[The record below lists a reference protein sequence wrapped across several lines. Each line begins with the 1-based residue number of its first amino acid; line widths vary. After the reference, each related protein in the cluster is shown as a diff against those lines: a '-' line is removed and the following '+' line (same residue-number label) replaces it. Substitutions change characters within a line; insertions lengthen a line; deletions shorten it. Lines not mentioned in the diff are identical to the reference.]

1 LEKDEKIVKTIQSK
15 LAVIFGIF
23 LALGVA
29 GIVIVTVSSQKND
42 GTVINL
48 AGKQRMLT
56 QKMSK
61 ESLALSQGTGS
72 KESLEKTAGLFDK
85 TLKGDR
91 EKCLEAGMDDYVS
104 KPISVQELAD
114 AIERKLCNGE
124 KQPNNFG
131 LSPVA

>member
-1 LEKDEKIVKTIQSK
+1 MKTIQSK
-15 LAVIFGIF
+15 LGVVFGVF

-29 GIVIVTVSSQKND
+29 GIVIVTISSQKND

-72 KESLEKTAGLFDK
+72 KESL
-85 TLKGDR
+85 
-91 EKCLEAGMDDYVS
+91 
-104 KPISVQELAD
+104 
-114 AIERKLCNGE
+114 
-124 KQPNNFG
+124 
-131 LSPVA
+131 